1 VRTQISVEDH
11 VVLQLLSSAI
21 EASELSRRAP
31 ALARS
36 NKRIMT
42 FGLLWGDAS
51 PARLVATVNTSAL
64 RYTDRV
70 RPDFDFI
77 AMKREE
83 VFTAGDIGEPHL
95 SWCIGG

>member
-1 VRTQISVEDH
+1 MRTQISVEDH

-42 FGLLWGDAS
+42 FGLLWGMRR
-51 PARLVATVNTSAL
+51 RLVWSPL
-64 RYTDRV
+64 SIP
-70 RPDFDFI
+70 RP
-77 AMKREE
+77 
-83 VFTAGDIGEPHL
+83 
-95 SWCIGG
+95 